1 MRNYSSYTIDDF
13 AMDPDFIRWVLHP
26 EPSDLS
32 FWSALLLEHPGLAS
46 DISAARLIVA
56 SMHIQEIAVPSE
68 QVLQSMD
75 KVLAQTNSSGP
86 PRFVLRPWTW
96 LAAASVAGL
105 LMAAGVYYYYSR
117 PSVPVPVPVASNI
130 WSKAAGDSLLEAKN
144 TGTTALSL
152 HLADNSVITLRPGAV
167 VRYKQAFLTQSKRV
181 VYLEGNADFDVEK
194 VANKPFEVYSQ
205 DLVTRVLGTSFSIVN
220 GGGIRRISVIV
231 HSGKVSV
238 SRIAAEAS
246 GIGSIQPGVIL
257 TPNQKLIYDET
268 PKSFQKQL
276 LDTPALINPLV
287 IQHHFVYDDAPVTEV
302 LEELKK
308 AFDIDI
314 EYDQDV
320 LKNCRI
326 SADLSD
332 ESLSRKLD
340 LICSA
345 LGARYE
351 MIDGAVSIQAGRPC
365 Q

>member
-26 EPSDLS
+26 DASDLS
-32 FWSALLLEHPGLAS
+32 FWSDWLSQHPERASALSE
-46 DISAARLIVA
+46 ARRIVA

-75 KVLAQTNSSGP
+75 KVLAQTNFSHP
-86 PRFVLRPWTW
+86 RRFVLRPW
-96 LAAASVAGL
+96 LAAASIAGL
-105 LMAAGVYYYYSR
+105 LIFAGSAYFYSHSPR
-117 PSVPVPVPVASNI
+117 TSVSAPVAASV
-130 WSKAAGDSLLEAKN
+130 WSKPLGDSLLEAKN
-144 TGTTALSL
+144 AGTTALTL
-152 HLADNSVITLRPGAV
+152 HLADNSVITLQPGSV
-167 VRYKQAFLTQSKRV
+167 VRYKQNFLTDAKRV
-181 VYLEGNADFDVEK
+181 IYLEGNADFDVEK

-257 TPNQKLIYDET
+257 TPNQKLVYDQT
-268 PKSFQKQL
+268 PKNFQKQL
-276 LDTPALINPLV
+276 LDTPALINPLA

-332 ESLSRKLD
+332 ESLSKKLD

-365 Q
+365 N